1 MVTQAKVNKT
11 IRGASRSVKSKR
23 EKKTGRF
30 AALAV
35 ILRVLVV
42 AIVVI
47 AAIYFAGTWIK
58 EQLDRPVSSVKING
72 EFNRVV
78 KQEVAEH
85 IYQSISGG
93 FVEVDLRR
101 IQARL
106 ESLPWVDSVKVA
118 RSWPGGL
125 DVTVIEHKPIAR
137 WGEGDALNHRG
148 EVIVLSGS
156 VEDEVLLQGLP
167 QLVGLAGMEHQVMAQ
182 YHALTKVLGERGL
195 VIARLE
201 KDLSRSWSLVLADGV
216 EINVGR
222 DQVMDRVG
230 RFLIVFETQLQQRW
244 AELSYIDLR
253 YFNGV
258 AVKWRDLEKSVDAAS
273 KG

>member
-1 MVTQAKVNKT
+1 MATQTKVNKT
-11 IRGASRSVKSKR
+11 IRGASRSMKSR
-23 EKKTGRF
+23 EEKTGKF

-35 ILRVLVV
+35 ILRVLAVTAGVV
-42 AIVVI
+42 AV
-47 AAIYFAGTWIK
+47 IYFAGLWIK

-78 KQEVAEH
+78 RQEVAEH

-101 IQARL
+101 IQTRL
-106 ESLPWVDSVKVA
+106 EDLPWIDSAKVA

-125 DVTVIEHKPIAR
+125 EVTVIEHKPIAR

-156 VEDEVLLQGLP
+156 ADDEVLLQGLP
-167 QLVGLAGMEHQVMAQ
+167 QLIGMNGMEHNVMAQ

-195 VIARLE
+195 AIARLE

-216 EINVGR
+216 EINIGR
-222 DQVMDRVG
+222 DQVMDRIG
-230 RFLIVFETQLQQRW
+230 RFLIVFEAQLQQRW

-258 AVKWRDLEKSVDAAS
+258 AVKWRETEKPVDTAS

>member
-1 MVTQAKVNKT
+1 MATQAKVNKT
-11 IRGASRSVKSKR
+11 IRGASRSAKSGKER
-23 EKKTGRF
+23 VGRF
-30 AALAV
+30 AALAI

-42 AIVVI
+42 AVGVI
-47 AAIYFAGTWIK
+47 AAIYFASLWIK

-78 KQEVAEH
+78 QQEVAEH

-93 FVEVDLRR
+93 FIEVDLRR
-101 IQARL
+101 IQTQL
-106 ESLPWVDSVKVA
+106 ETLPWIDSVKVA

-125 DVTVIEHKPIAR
+125 EVTVIEHKPIAR

-156 VEDEVLLQGLP
+156 AADEMLLQGLP
-167 QLVGLAGMEHQVMAQ
+167 QLIGVDGMEHNVMAQ

-195 VIARLE
+195 TIARLE
-201 KDLSRSWSLVLADGV
+201 KDRSRSWSLSLVDGV
-216 EINVGR
+216 EINIGR

-230 RFLIVFETQLQQRW
+230 RFLIVFEAQLQQRW

-258 AVKWRDLEKSVDAAS
+258 AVQWRDAEKPADASS